1 MKAYCTSQIPFYNIR
16 AIIFWL
22 VAWCNTNWRESCKYS
37 GLPGRTCREQYKV
50 WSEQTCDGHDVG
62 FLTIFP
68 PSNFGKTLN
77 LKRCNT
83 SLMEDHKN
91 KNVSVSCN
99 NISLLT
105 NIFITHMF
113 KPLAPH

>member
-1 MKAYCTSQIPFYNIR
+1 MKAYCTSQIQFNNIR
-16 AIIFWL
+16 AIIFLL
-22 VAWCNTNWRESCKYS
+22 VARCNTNWRESCKGS
-37 GLPGRTCREQYKV
+37 GLTRRTCREQYKV
-50 WSEQTCDGHDVG
+50 RSYQTCEGHDVG

-91 KNVSVSCN
+91 KHVSVSYN

-105 NIFITHMF
+105 NIFITHML
-113 KPLAPH
+113 KSLAPH